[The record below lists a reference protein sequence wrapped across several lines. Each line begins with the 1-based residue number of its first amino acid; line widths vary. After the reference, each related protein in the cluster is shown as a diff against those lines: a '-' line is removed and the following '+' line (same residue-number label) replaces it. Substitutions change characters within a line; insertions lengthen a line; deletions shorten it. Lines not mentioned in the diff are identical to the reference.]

1 MRGVARLLT
10 RLATD
15 DIHAD
20 ALRMDAAAMLPGA
33 AHCMRDTHM
42 YGQRQSAEQ
51 VVDRLERPARD
62 GIATFVVGALLRWEL
77 G

>member
-10 RLATD
+10 WLTTD

-20 ALRMDAAAMLPGA
+20 TLRMDAAAMLPGA
-33 AHCMRDTHM
+33 AHCMRDAHM
-42 YGQRQSAEQ
+42 YVQRRSAEQ

-62 GIATFVVGALLRWEL
+62 GIATFVAGALLRREL